1 MVKCREEGKG
11 LIKREERRRGRDMVG
26 SSLFNLPFCR
36 ALDFLGG
43 DCGDGKLR
51 VT

>member
-36 ALDFLGG
+36 ALDSWAAIVG
-43 DCGDGKLR
+43 
-51 VT
+51 TEN